1 MAIKLT
7 NLVVVFFSC
16 GGIRNWMIDLETFKQ
31 TLLKN
36 GITDLSEEQII
47 KLRDQQDQMA
57 EMFFAM
63 WRDEI
68 IQKIEV

>member
-1 MAIKLT
+1 
-7 NLVVVFFSC
+7 
-16 GGIRNWMIDLETFKQ
+16 MIDLETFKQ